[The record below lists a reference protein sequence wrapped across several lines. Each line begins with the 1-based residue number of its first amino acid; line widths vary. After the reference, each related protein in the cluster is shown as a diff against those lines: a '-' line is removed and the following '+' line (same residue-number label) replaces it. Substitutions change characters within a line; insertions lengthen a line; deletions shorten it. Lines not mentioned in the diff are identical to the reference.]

1 MKHQYQVRALTLTA
15 FIAIF
20 GLAILV
26 QMVRIQTSPQA
37 DAFREQHDIHEG
49 EWHTIFPP
57 RGEIYD
63 RNGHLLAGNQTV
75 YEVGV
80 NLAAAEDPAVAASI
94 ATVLNA
100 VLGLDYG
107 KVQAAISEAPE
118 NASYAFITDFV
129 SPEKVA
135 ELEALKNL
143 PADPSNPGAASP
155 GLAALSFIPHLA
167 RSYPEGS
174 LASNVMGFVTQEGR
188 GYFGLEQKYND
199 LLAGQPELVWV
210 PSNPNLAEEMPH
222 VPAGTDLILTLDRE
236 VQAATEQILDN
247 ALATTGADNGVIIVM
262 DPRTGDILGMA
273 GTPRLNLNEFWNYNT
288 TYTNGADFNRA
299 ISAQYEPG
307 SVFKIFTMAAA
318 LDNATVA
325 PGTTFFDPGVY
336 EIGGAYIAN
345 WDGGAWGQQDM
356 IGCLTHS
363 LNVCLSWVADQM
375 GPDAFYTSMQKFGLG
390 RPTGIDLGGEA
401 TGRLKLPGDS
411 DWYLVDLG
419 TNSFG
424 QGVAVTP
431 IQMVM
436 GASALA
442 NDGKMVVPHLLYGM
456 VTNGRQ
462 YNTPTQI
469 AGAPISAQTAR
480 TATEML
486 AQSLERGEG
495 TVELIGYRV
504 AGKTGTAQI
513 PGSDGTY
520 LSDATNASFVG
531 WGPADDPQVL
541 IYVWLERPEKSEWA
555 SIVAAPVFQEVFEKV
570 AILLGIPPDA
580 MRHSLAGQ

>member
-1 MKHQYQVRALTLTA
+1 MKQQYHGRALTLVA
-15 FIAIF
+15 FMAFF
-20 GLAILV
+20 GFAVLV

-37 DAFREQHDIHEG
+37 EDFRALNNMYEG
-49 EWHTIFPP
+49 EYHTVFPP

-63 RNGHLLAGNQTV
+63 RKGHLLAGNQTV

-80 NLAAAEDPAVAASI
+80 NLAAAEDPNVVASI
-94 ATVLNA
+94 ATVLNT

-107 KVQAAISEAPE
+107 QVYSTINEAPAD
-118 NASYAFITDFV
+118 ASYAFITDFV
-129 SPEKVA
+129 PPEKVS
-135 ELEALKNL
+135 EIEALRDL
-143 PADPSNPGAASP
+143 PADPSSPGAGSP
-155 GLAALSFIPHLA
+155 GLAALSFIPHLG
-167 RSYPEGS
+167 RSYPEGP
-174 LASNVMGFVTQEGR
+174 LASNVLGFVTQEGR
-188 GYFGLEQKYND
+188 GYFGVEEKYND
-199 LLAGQPELVWV
+199 LLAGQPKIVWV
-210 PSNPNLAEEMPH
+210 PSDPNLAEEMPQ

-236 VQAATEQILDN
+236 IQADIEQILDN
-247 ALATTGADNGVIIVM
+247 ALSTTGADNGVIIVM
-262 DPRTGDILGMA
+262 DPRTGDVLGMA
-273 GTPRLNLNEFWNYNT
+273 GTPRLDLNEFWNYDQT
-288 TYTNGADFNRA
+288 FTNGVDFNRA

-307 SVFKIFTMAAA
+307 SVFKILTMSAA
-318 LDNATVA
+318 LDSATVA
-325 PGTTFFDPGVY
+325 PSTTFFDPGVY

-375 GPDAFYTSMQKFGLG
+375 GPDIFYTAMQKFGLG
-390 RPTGIDLGGEA
+390 RPTGIDLAGEA
-401 TGRLKLPGDS
+401 AGRLKLPGDS

-436 GASALA
+436 AASALA
-442 NDGKMVVPHLLYGM
+442 NDGKMVVPHVLYGM

-462 YNTPTQI
+462 YNTPAQI
-469 AGAPISAQTAR
+469 AGTPITAQTAR

-495 TVELIGYRV
+495 TVDLQGYRV

-513 PGSDGTY
+513 PGANGAY
-520 LSDATNASFVG
+520 LTDATNASFVG

-541 IYVWLERPEKSEWA
+541 IYVWLERPEQSEWA
-555 SIVAAPVFQEVFEKV
+555 SIVAAPVFQEVYEKV
-570 AILLGIPPDA
+570 AVLLGIPPDA
-580 MRHSLAGQ
+580 MRQSLAGQ